1 MAQMER
7 IPPHNEEAEQSVL
20 GAILMDKEV
29 FFDVSEILSAEDFY
43 SKANQEIYAAMLDL
57 YRNGEALDI
66 ITVTEALSRRKTLE
80 SVGGRVYVAMLSAGV
95 PTTANAVQYARII
108 AEKSMLRRII
118 SAAGTMTEESF
129 NEALDSQ
136 QVLDH
141 AEQSILD
148 IAKTR
153 QTSEYT
159 EIKTVMSSNIE
170 LIHERQANGGE
181 LPGLKTGFADI
192 DDITGGFQKSDL
204 IIVGARPSMGKTAFA
219 LNIAQ
224 YAAVKEGK
232 RVVIFS
238 LEMSKYLLG
247 MRLLAMEARVDSKK
261 LQRGD
266 LDADDWDSINEA
278 SEALSKA
285 DILINDNS
293 GISVMEIRNKCRRMA
308 AQKPLDLIVIDYIG
322 LIASDGRSE
331 NRQQE
336 VSAISRYLKQL
347 AREMDCPVIVLSQ
360 LSRGNEARQDK
371 RPMLSDLRESGAI
384 EQDAD
389 VVMFLHRD
397 DYYKTPDKEK
407 DNICEVIIAKQR
419 NGETGTKKLSWLP
432 KYTKFANIA
441 GKIEADFDIQDVT
454 SSW

>member
-1 MAQMER
+1 MPQMER
-7 IPPHNEEAEQSVL
+7 IPPHNDEAEKSVL
-20 GAILMDKEV
+20 GAVLLDKDV
-29 FFDVSEILSAEDFY
+29 FFDVSEIVNADDFY
-43 SKANQEIYAAMLDL
+43 SKQHREIFSAMLDL
-57 YRNGEALDI
+57 YRNNEALDV
-66 ITVTEALSRRKTLE
+66 ITITEALTRRKTLE
-80 SVGGRVYVAMLSAGV
+80 AAGGRVYIAMLSSFV
-95 PTTANAVQYARII
+95 PTAANAVQYARII
-108 AEKSMLRRII
+108 AEKSMLRKLI
-118 SAAGTMTEESF
+118 SAAGTITEESF
-129 NEALDSQ
+129 SEEMESQ

-153 QTSEYT
+153 QSSEYT
-159 EIKTVMSSNIE
+159 EMKTVMAANLE
-170 LIHERQANGGE
+170 VIHERQQNGGE

-192 DDITGGFQKSDL
+192 DDITGGLQKSDL

-232 RVVIFS
+232 RVAIFS

-247 MRLLAMEARVDSKK
+247 MRLLAMQARVDSKK

-266 LDADDWDSINEA
+266 LDQEDWTSINEA
-278 SEALSKA
+278 SAALSGA

-322 LIASDGRSE
+322 LIATDVRAE

-360 LSRGNEARQDK
+360 LSRGNEGRNDK

-397 DYYKTPDKEK
+397 DYYKPADKEK

-432 KYTKFANIA
+432 KFTKFVNYA
-441 GKIEADFDIQDVT
+441 KDIEADLSVPDVT
-454 SSW
+454 SVW